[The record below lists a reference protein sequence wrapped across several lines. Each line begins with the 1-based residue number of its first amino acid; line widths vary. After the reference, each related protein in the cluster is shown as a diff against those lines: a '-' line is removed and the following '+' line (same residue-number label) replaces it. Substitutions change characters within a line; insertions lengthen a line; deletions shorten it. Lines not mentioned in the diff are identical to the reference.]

1 MTKIERD
8 GTQRYLVRTNE
19 VAPIIIRNCKEE
31 YQHVVDF
38 KEPVVYGKIA
48 ENMPE
53 HALVRVSVPLNGF
66 FKPFKMKKVFHFR
79 LSSK

>member
-1 MTKIERD
+1 MKKIVNFVERD
-8 GTQRYLVRTNE
+8 GTQRYLVRANE

-53 HALVRVSVPLNGF
+53 HALVRVSFLLNSF
-66 FKPFKMKKVFHFR
+66 IKAFKVKKVF
-79 LSSK
+79 S